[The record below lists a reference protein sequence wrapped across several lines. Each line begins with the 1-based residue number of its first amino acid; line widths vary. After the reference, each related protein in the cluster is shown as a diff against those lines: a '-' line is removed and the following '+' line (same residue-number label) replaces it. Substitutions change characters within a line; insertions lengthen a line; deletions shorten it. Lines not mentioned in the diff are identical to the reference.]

1 MRYTLDCMTDRFLH
15 AAIAMC
21 EEAGAI
27 QMAYLAREHRVDFK
41 GRGNLVTEVDRLAE
55 EAVLDRIRSLFPDHA
70 IVAEES
76 GEHGRADEYVWYVDP
91 LDGTTNYAH
100 GFPIFA
106 VSIALVRRGEPIVGV
121 VFAPALG
128 ELFTATRGGGSWLNG
143 RPIRVSTAPDLERS
157 MVATGFYP
165 PVQDLHNVDEFV
177 EMLQKSQAVRR
188 PGAASIDLAYVAC
201 GRFDGY
207 WEYRLGPWDVA
218 AGALLVTEAG
228 GTVTNVD
235 GSPFGLHDRAIL
247 ATNGLVHAEM
257 KEVLANTPRRY
268 RHEVS

>member
-1 MRYTLDCMTDRFLH
+1 MKLFLE

-27 QMAYLAREHRVDFK
+27 QMAYLNRRHQIDLK
-41 GRGNLVTEVDRLAE
+41 GRGNLVTEVDKLAE
-55 EAVLDRIRSLFPDHA
+55 DAILERIVRAFPDHA

-76 GEHGRADEYVWYVDP
+76 GDHGGAADYIWYVDP

-106 VSIALVRRGEPIVGV
+106 VSIGLTYKGESIVAA

-128 ELFTATRGGGSWLNG
+128 ELFTATKGGGTLLNG
-143 RPIRVSTAPDLERS
+143 RPVRVSQAPDLESS

-165 PVQDLHNVDEFV
+165 PVQDLKNVDEFV
-177 EMLQKSQAVRR
+177 AMMQNSQAVRR
-188 PGAASIDLAYVAC
+188 PGAASMDLAYVAC

-207 WEYRLGPWDVA
+207 WEFRLAPWDVA
-218 AGALLVTEAG
+218 AGCLLVTEAG
-228 GTVTNVD
+228 GSVTNID
-235 GSPFGLHDRAIL
+235 GSTFDIYGKAIL
-247 ATNGLVHAEM
+247 ATNSLIHGEM
-257 KEVLANTPRRY
+257 QEVLASTPRRF
-268 RHEVS
+268 RDAVS